1 MALVYT
7 ACIFSINSKV
17 LGFKAIAKNNGS
29 GVHGVHFFH
38 HESPKTTHS
47 KVLGF
52 KAVAKN
58 NGSGVHGVHFF
69 SSRVAQY
76 ETSNVCTKSIFF
88 IFLKSRPFLDVV
100 FEVSVSQNYMFCQ
113 ALESENDFS
122 PF

>member
-7 ACIFSINSKV
+7 ACIFFINSKV

-69 SSRVAQY
+69 HHESP
-76 ETSNVCTKSIFF
+76 KSEKKKLGTLSARSPIFS
-88 IFLKSRPFLDVV
+88 K
-100 FEVSVSQNYMFCQ
+100 Y
-113 ALESENDFS
+113 
-122 PF
+122 